1 MQQTTTTKV
10 RPNVPIIYNRGD
22 VSQFPV
28 NATNVNWF
36 TSMPPVE
43 QADFMRQQ
51 LKIGSAYTAV
61 NSDLMNGPF
70 PSIPE
75 ISSFG
80 MHRNVNPCCWGL
92 SVEVDPRESKH
103 VLLISP
109 VYPIAW
115 THPADPERG
124 RAAGMAIFI
133 PAFKMEPDGRTPIVE
148 DNQFVLD
155 LERTPKPYLVG
166 DTQFFAGFKPIPRAR
181 MENFMIAA
189 AAASRLERKG
199 HVGPAL
205 TALRTRM
212 RGYVA
217 GYQHG

>member
-1 MQQTTTTKV
+1 MQQATTTSV

-22 VSQFPV
+22 VSRFPV
-28 NATNVNWF
+28 NEQDVNKF
-36 TSMPPVE
+36 TELKPAE
-43 QADFMRQQ
+43 QAAFMQQQ

-61 NSDLMNGPF
+61 NSDLKDGPF

-92 SVEVDPRESKH
+92 SVEVDPNEARH

-133 PAFKMEPDGRTPIVE
+133 PVFKMGADGKTPIVE

-155 LERTPKPYLVG
+155 PERTPKPYLVG
-166 DTQFFAGFKPIPRAR
+166 DTRFFAGFKPIPRAP
-181 MENFMIAA
+181 MENFMKAA
-189 AAASRLERKG
+189 AVASQLERKG
-199 HVGPAL
+199 LVGPAL
-205 TALRTRM
+205 TDLGTRM